1 MTTPLTWQLEG
12 QDNSLGSTF
21 ATMSAEAQRWAT
33 TVTGYAN
40 QVFTAMKEAGG
51 VGATGG
57 NAGTATQLAGIGA
70 ALTTI
75 APAAQ
80 QSAAALAQLTEA
92 EQRVVT
98 AGALAVQDA
107 QAQAASLGALE
118 PLYARLAAAKLAM
131 ERANQQTG
139 AAGANAQVAAEER
152 YVLALNA
159 VNVALEKKAATAAA
173 AAQKVEAANLKEA
186 ESYALAA
193 AKAREATTTEVD
205 AATLRGTAEE
215 HAYAEQMAAQQQV
228 ERAAQRLQQAEADRA
243 AQQLAALKAEQA
255 ATEALA
261 EMQATQAAR
270 QAAAASPATSANAA
284 GAGGDSGAAS
294 FRAASQSAD
303 ELRARLVALREQ
315 EQDLVAIQNAYN
327 AAVRTGGS
335 INPIDPELP
344 ARLASVREAA
354 YETRTALDA
363 MGAASTVAAERT
375 SQLGAH
381 LQNLLFNQVFYMGL
395 NTIQQGITDLTTH
408 MTEGVKESET
418 AIVTYTERLGSASA
432 AQARWNDVS
441 KESTQVGIPV
451 KDLIELDTDLA
462 KIGITSENTQARFGR
477 SLSQIRGDLENLA
490 ALPDVGINSVEEFF
504 TRGTEGAASLVRTLQ
519 TAGVAS
525 KEELQSVGIEFAK
538 GSNQIVSS
546 GDQVGRA
553 LLDLT
558 EKKFP
563 GLAAAQAQTMTGIE
577 TRTSNMVE
585 RVGAILGRDVFSQFE
600 KGWNLLLDDLG
611 SPETEATL
619 TKVGKQLGEIATAVQ
634 TFQIILGSKLTGND
648 PVDMLRLYNEQVA
661 AANAKANAA
670 TTALSDLSGA
680 QQAAADA
687 AAAHTQALTD
697 LNTEATRTQLAI
709 SDLKAEEA
717 GLTDPLQAQIASV
730 SQYETTVLA
739 QYQETTAGLNQSLSD
754 VRDAATQASADAQT
768 AAAPWQAKLADLAT
782 ASQDLKAHY
791 DSLIQPIKD
800 QETALDRVYQRTQDI
815 ARINSAGDKVARD
828 RALAVDIYSSEG
840 RSAATRLPDEI
851 AAQAQA
857 QAEAAHNASK
867 NVLED
872 RVTGL
877 QREQAAQEAN
887 VQAQQRND
895 QAHITAIQNA
905 DKVTQAGYKA
915 QEASIQTQIRETDQ
929 QSAAFKKT
937 QDNIKEDLQLQL
949 DNITAMYNVRLKQ
962 YDTEAALIQRNQTL
976 LQLGNAA
983 VMATTLATSDVVLNT
998 IITTVNAL
1006 HNTALGLIPNL
1017 QNPNAGAVPGYTG
1030 KPYQNP
1036 NAGAVPG
1043 RASGGDVA
1051 EGWYIVGENGPEP
1064 LHAGGPGQVY
1074 PNGGAG
1080 QTVTL
1085 VMEDPR
1091 GKAWFRTTWQA
1102 NRSYIKQDL
1111 TSMLRGN

>member
-12 QDNSLGSTF
+12 QDNSLGTTF
-21 ATMSAEAQRWAT
+21 ATMSAEAQKWAT

-40 QVFTAMKEAGG
+40 QVFEAMKLANGGGTTGAGG
-51 VGATGG
+51 
-57 NAGTATQLAGIGA
+57 
-70 ALTTI
+70 
-75 APAAQ
+75 
-80 QSAAALAQLTEA
+80 
-92 EQRVVT
+92 
-98 AGALAVQDA
+98 
-107 QAQAASLGALE
+107 LGAV
-118 PLYARLAAAKLAM
+118 P
-131 ERANQQTG
+131 
-139 AAGANAQVAAEER
+139 AQ
-152 YVLALNA
+152 
-159 VNVALEKKAATAAA
+159 ATAAA
-173 AAQKVEAANLKEA
+173 TATKAYAQAQGEAAQQAV
-186 ESYALAA
+186 
-193 AKAREATTTEVD
+193 
-205 AATLRGTAEE
+205 LRGSAEE
-215 HAYAEQMAAQQQV
+215 HAYAALMAAQQQ
-228 ERAAQRLQQAEADRA
+228 ADRE
-243 AQQLAALKAEQA
+243 AQAQMTRAKAENAELLREVEQLATAKREEA
-255 ATEALA
+255 AAD
-261 EMQATQAAR
+261 EMRATQAAR
-270 QAAAASPATSANAA
+270 AAAAQSGGDTRVGGFISAQGPANDQERLATSIQQVGAAATAAAPKLNAA
-284 GAGGDSGAAS
+284 GTATEDLGRKATTTGD
-294 FRAASQSAD
+294 
-303 ELRARLVALREQ
+303 
-315 EQDLVAIQNAYN
+315 
-327 AAVRTGGS
+327 
-335 INPIDPELP
+335 
-344 ARLASVREAA
+344 
-354 YETRTALDA
+354 
-363 MGAASTVAAERT
+363 TVDR
-375 SQLGAH
+375 LGAH
-381 LQNLLFNQVFYMGL
+381 LQNLLFNQAFYMGL
-395 NTIQQGITDLTTH
+395 NAIQQGITDVVNQMVT
-408 MTEGVKESET
+408 GVKESET
-418 AIVTYTERLGSASA
+418 AITTYTQRLGNATE
-432 AQARWNDVS
+432 AQARWNAVS
-441 KESTQVGIPV
+441 KESTQVGIPA

-462 KIGITSENTQARFGR
+462 KIGVTSQNAQERFGR
-477 SLSQIRGDLENLA
+477 SLGQIRGDLEDLA
-490 ALPDVGINSVEEFF
+490 ALPDVGINQVEEFF
-504 TRGTEGAASLVRTLQ
+504 TRGSEGAASLVRTLQ

-525 KEELQSVGIEFAK
+525 KAELEAVGIEFAK
-538 GSNQIVSS
+538 GSNQIISS
-546 GDQVGRA
+546 GDAVGAA
-553 LLDLT
+553 LLDLS

-577 TRTSNMVE
+577 TRTSNTME
-585 RVGAILGRDVFSQFE
+585 RVGAILGRPIFKQFE
-600 KGWNLLLDDLG
+600 TN
-611 SPETEATL
+611 
-619 TKVGKQLGEIATAVQ
+619 
-634 TFQIILGSKLTGND
+634 
-648 PVDMLRLYNEQVA
+648 
-661 AANAKANAA
+661 ANAA
-670 TTALSDLSGA
+670 LTAISSPAWETQLNKIADAISRVETAGQVANIVGAAMLTGQDPAKMLENYNAQVKLAELQSEAAARGSAAFTGALTNEDAAAQQTTAALAGLTTALA
-680 QQAAADA
+680 Q
-687 AAAHTQALTD
+687 T
-697 LNTEATRTQLAI
+697 NLAI

-791 DSLIQPIKD
+791 DALIQPIKD

-915 QEASIQTQIRETDQ
+915 QEASIQTQIRDTDQ
-929 QSAAFKKT
+929 QRAAFQKT

-1043 RASGGDVA
+1043 RASGGSVD

-1080 QTVTL
+1080 QTVTF

-1091 GKAWFRTTWQA
+1091 GKQWFRTTWQA

-1111 TSMLRGN
+1111 TSMMRGN